1 MAAELLQ
8 GVSVSGTGTA
18 RPLRSQAGKRLGSV
32 FGPVPGCNG
41 YGTLAM
47 CLGSSV
53 KRPRGCQQCAPFD
66 IKFWVQAIHTEPPP
80 ATGPFASKK
89 KNDQPGLVKVL
100 CLSFDRKARLDHE
113 KKRSSG
119 TSYETMLGSSSWAH
133 ALFVCFPAAWM
144 PLVVEALR
152 QRTVTRLQGV
162 MQQGAVARTASSST
176 VVPNN
181 RELSFR
187 LQRWHVDR
195 RGQSPILHAR
205 AMLIGLL

>member
-1 MAAELLQ
+1 MF
-8 GVSVSGTGTA
+8 TGWQKTWLSFW
-18 RPLRSQAGKRLGSV
+18 PCSWLKRLRNSCNV
-32 FGPVPGCNG
+32 SWLIRQKAPWMPAMRPFLTSNFGYKPYTRSYCMLP
-41 YGTLAM
+41 A
-47 CLGSSV
+47 
-53 KRPRGCQQCAPFD
+53 
-66 IKFWVQAIHTEPPP
+66 
-80 ATGPFASKK
+80 ATGPFVGKK

-113 KKRSSG
+113 KKKSSG

-187 LQRWHVDR
+187 LKRWHVDR
-195 RGQSPILHAR
+195 RGQGGRVLSSMR
-205 AMLIGLL
+205 EQC